1 MKFMRS
7 LALSIC
13 AVMFAVTGCSKG
25 SGNSTPESVVM
36 SYFGAL
42 KAGEISEGFMRD
54 IATDSFFDAYIGRL
68 SPEKR
73 ADMLSQMNAWAK
85 TMLGEVSMQIEE
97 VTVTGDTAIVNARMV
112 GGRIPRGKEAGVFE
126 LKLVNGAWK
135 LNSEDAR

>member
-13 AVMFAVTGCSKG
+13 AVMFAVTGCSRG

-54 IATDSFFDAYIGRL
+54 IATDSFFDANIGRIP
-68 SPEKR
+68 PEKR
-73 ADMLSQMNAWAK
+73 ADMFSRMNAGSK
-85 TMLGEVSMQIEE
+85 MKLGDATVRIEE
-97 VTVTGDTAIVNARMV
+97 VIIEGDTAIVNTRLV
-112 GGRIPRGKEAGVFE
+112 GSRVPRGKEAGVFE